1 MRPRCAFSV
10 ERVAADTGDHMRIKQ
25 CLLSISLTLVVAVA
39 WAHHGWSSYDANK
52 MVKVQTALV
61 DVKYRNPHA
70 EVAIDYQG
78 ARWDVVLAPITRME
92 ARGLPE
98 NALTAG
104 KVVTIEGYPR
114 SDGTHEIRAERIVVD
129 GKTVEMR

>member
-1 MRPRCAFSV
+1 
-10 ERVAADTGDHMRIKQ
+10 MRINHA
-25 CLLSISLTLVVAVA
+25 LLSISLTLATAVA

-52 MVKVQTALV
+52 VVKVEGPVL

-78 ARWDVVLAPITRME
+78 ARWTVVLAPLSRME
-92 ARGLPE
+92 ARGLQE
-98 NALTAG
+98 SELTAG
-104 KVVTIEGYPR
+104 KIVTIEGYPR
-114 SDGTHEIRAERIVVD
+114 ADGMHEIRAERIVVD